1 MKNPDTKSEPR
12 SWDGVFSD
20 VPPDNAEP
28 VLLESIVARG
38 RVTRRD
44 SHSAIVTSQ
53 ALDWPGMLVEAGRN
67 DVSAVDDLVGD
78 QHYLSL
84 NLDTKPLELEVKQ
97 PHGFNK
103 FTVPPQSL
111 WVSPSA
117 DPITLRLNSTLKYL
131 RVSIDPLHLG
141 RLISPSLDEVVPVRL
156 RRTYAVQ
163 SPQISHL
170 MMALRAEADDRNPS
184 GLATIEAVTTAL
196 GHHLMR
202 EAGIEQPRPVRIHGG
217 LSGAA
222 KRRVLEMI
230 DAALD
235 ARLTIEVLAREVGLS
250 PAHFARAFK
259 ETLGRAPHQYLLALR
274 LERARRLI
282 ETSQQSLS
290 EIAQRT
296 GFADQ
301 AHLTRLFKRAFG
313 TTPGALSRILH

>member
-1 MKNPDTKSEPR
+1 M
-12 SWDGVFSD
+12 
-20 VPPDNAEP
+20 
-28 VLLESIVARG
+28 ARG

-67 DVSAVDDLVGD
+67 DVAAVDDLVGD

-84 NLDTKPLELEVKQ
+84 NLDSAPLQLEVKQ
-97 PHGFNK
+97 PHGFK
-103 FTVPPQSL
+103 RFTVPPQSL

-117 DPITLRLNSTLKYL
+117 DPITLRLNSTLQYL

-141 RLISPSLDEVVPVRL
+141 RLISPSLDQVGPVRL

-163 SPQISHL
+163 SPQIAHL
-170 MMALRAEADDRNPS
+170 MQALRAEADDRNPG
-184 GLATIEAVTTAL
+184 GLATVEAVTTAL
-196 GHHLMR
+196 AYHLVR
-202 EAGIEQPRPVRIHGG
+202 EAGIEKPRLIHVHGG
-217 LSGAA
+217 LSGGA

-235 ARLTIEVLAREVGLS
+235 TRLTIEMLAREVGLS

-259 ETLGRAPHQYLLALR
+259 ETLGRAPHQYLLAQR
-274 LERARRLI
+274 LERARRLL
-282 ETSQQSLS
+282 ETTEQTLS
-290 EIAQRT
+290 DIAQRT

-301 AHLTRLFKRAFG
+301 AHFTRLFKRAFG
-313 TTPGALSRILH
+313 TTPGALLRTLH